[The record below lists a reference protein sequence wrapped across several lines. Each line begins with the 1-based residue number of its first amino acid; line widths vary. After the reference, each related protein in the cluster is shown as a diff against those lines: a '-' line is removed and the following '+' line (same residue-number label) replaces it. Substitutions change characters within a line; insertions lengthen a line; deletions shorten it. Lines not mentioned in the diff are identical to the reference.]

1 MLKKIVKLLVVA
13 FLVISPALAQ
23 EQVYIM
29 DDFSKGQNSH
39 ISPYLIGKT
48 QGHEVRN
55 LRVNNQYGALS
66 KRDTMLL
73 LIDGGT
79 VSVNGIHRYYKSDA
93 TKNTIWVTG
102 TVLYYDASGTKTLL
116 RSGLTDGAFWQ
127 FVTYKDNAIGWNG
140 TDRTFAWDGGT
151 DSTANTDGHR
161 TAGDLATDLG
171 APFAELDTGTDL
183 DSASWY
189 QYKVAYYDG
198 VTYSYSDARSNPIL
212 TGAAVYNIAL
222 IGIPIGPAD
231 TTTRY
236 IYRTLGN
243 ASRVA
248 VIADDTFYLV
258 ETIADNSTQTFADTV
273 TDDVADD
280 GAIPTWATVSA
291 GENATPPLFKYG
303 TIHRDRLFGGNAPSN
318 LSTLYWSDPFNPDYF
333 ASVDFEIIRENDG
346 DEITFVIEFKG
357 LLTIGKTNT
366 IQSFYTDNASDS
378 NWYASTPFS
387 RIGCPSPYSV
397 AVTPKGIFYYGYKGI
412 YAYANQ
418 KSDLISD
425 AVTDEVRDVS
435 STSIGEVIGHYFDNE
450 YNFSYTSDSSGEA
463 ANNRVLVYDLIRDA
477 YIIDYK
483 NINSF
488 VSFNSGSDFGVLYSG
503 SSETD
508 GNIYAHE
515 FAPSILFVRYK
526 SQLDSGT
533 FDDARTF
540 GTEEIP
546 TLDMGWDSDIDGWLA
561 ELQTKNA
568 SINTINDI
576 GTYLPNAIID
586 RPDTDGNWISPAY
599 DLNAGSYDK
608 LFWREDLGS
617 FGDVTFQI
625 RTDDNIGMSSP
636 SAWSTAVS
644 DSGGSD
650 ISGTSAERYLQ
661 VRINLTTTN
670 IVFGPTLTT
679 SGAYLFKL
687 VYLKTGSTK
696 ESAFL
701 SKWDS
706 GWRDIDPKS
715 AWKELKR
722 FRIFYTGT
730 EGTLNIRYFN
740 QDGNDDNFDIDLSVV
755 ANSQEFY
762 EGVNEEKVFTHFVE
776 ANELGEN
783 PIGRL
788 WRFEVSENGVEFWK
802 INKIEVKYA
811 GDSEI
816 D

>member
-1 MLKKIVKLLVVA
+1 
-13 FLVISPALAQ
+13 
-23 EQVYIM
+23 M
-29 DDFSKGQNSH
+29 DNFSKGANSH

-48 QGHEVRN
+48 QGSEVRN
-55 LRVNNQYGALS
+55 LRTNVEFGAFA
-66 KRDTMLL
+66 KRDTMVL
-73 LIDGGT
+73 LIDGGAA
-79 VSVNGIHRYYKSDA
+79 SVNGIHRYYKSDA
-93 TKNTIWVTG
+93 TMNTIWATG
-102 TVLYYDASGTKTLL
+102 TFLYYDASGTKTLL

-140 TDRTFAWDGGT
+140 TDRTFAWDGEK

-183 DSASWY
+183 DASSWY

-198 VTYSYSDARSNPIL
+198 ITYSYSDSRSNPIL

-243 ASRVA
+243 ASRA
-248 VIADDTFYLV
+248 NVIADDTFYLV
-258 ETIADNSTQTFADTV
+258 ETISDNSTQTFADTV
-273 TDDVADD
+273 TDDTADD
-280 GAIPTWATVSA
+280 DASPAWAEVSA
-291 GENATPPLFKYG
+291 GETATPPIFKYG
-303 TIHRDRLFGGNAPSN
+303 TIHRDRLFGGNVASN

-333 ASVDFEIIRENDG
+333 AATDFEIIREDDG
-346 DEITFVIEFKG
+346 DEITFVIEYKG
-357 LLTIGKTNT
+357 LLTLGKTNT
-366 IQSFYTDNASDS
+366 IQSFYTDNAVDS

-387 RIGCPSPYSV
+387 FVGCPAPYSV

-418 KSDLISD
+418 VSNLISD
-425 AVTDEVRDVS
+425 AVTDSVRDLS
-435 STSIGEVIGHYFDNE
+435 STSIEEVIGHYFDNE
-450 YNFSYTSDSSGEA
+450 YNFSYTSDSSGESK
-463 ANNRVLVYDLIRDA
+463 NNRVLIYDLIRDS
-477 YIIDYK
+477 YVLDYK

-488 VSFNSGSDFGVLYSG
+488 VSFKSGADFGILYSG
-503 SSETD
+503 SSGSD

-515 FAPSILFVRYK
+515 FSPSILFVRYK
-526 SQLDSGT
+526 SQIDAGT
-533 FDDARTF
+533 FDDARSL

-546 TLDMGWDSDIDGWLA
+546 TLELAWDCDIDGWLA
-561 ELQTKNA
+561 ELQTKNG

-576 GTYLPNAIID
+576 GTYLPNATID

-608 LFWREDLGS
+608 LFWREELGAT
-617 FGDVTFQI
+617 GDVTFQI
-625 RTDDNIGMSSP
+625 RTDDNIGMASP

-644 DSGGSD
+644 DPAGSD

-661 VRINLTTTN
+661 VRINLSTSD
-670 IVFGPTLTT
+670 IDFGPTLTT
-679 SGAYLFKL
+679 SGAYLFRL

-696 ESAFL
+696 ESDFL

-706 GWRDIDPKS
+706 GWRDLDPKS
-715 AWKELKR
+715 AWKKIS
-722 FRIFYTGT
+722 RIRVFYQGT
-730 EGTLNIRYFN
+730 TGTLNIRYYN
-740 QDGNDDNFDIDLSVV
+740 QDENDDNFDIDLSVNV
-755 ANSQEFY
+755 GEQSCNVEGEDCY
-762 EGVNEEKVFTHFVE
+762 GGVNDEKVFTHFAE
-776 ANELGEN
+776 GNEEGEN

-788 WRFEVSENGVEFWK
+788 WRFEVSEEGIEPWS
-802 INKIEVKYA
+802 IQKIEIKYV